1 MLLSG
6 VTKSLTDLIEDSN
19 GNGEDEY
26 TEDDFFTSQANI
38 QMIKS
43 DESVASS
50 NNQVVDMD
58 IVQPHNMLMT
68 FQDRVQQE
76 IDQPIRHSC
85 KFRME
90 TGLEC
95 DSAVL
100 ESEWLKHCF
109 IHMKEPVYRC
119 IRTCSMKSHSK
130 EAMQNHKTSE
140 HKVFT
145 KPAFNNE
152 FKVIME
158 MQKVATEAFP
168 ELNDQKKKSNVP
180 QNVVNQNARSIPS
193 NGGEVPANHRM
204 EMNHGPTQNV
214 RPPVPVSKSSTSGIQ
229 PSNQPV
235 ENRDNRFNAQKP
247 TAPSTSGQPQP
258 HQHTE
263 ARWSNSV
270 HYPSPGAIQP
280 PIIPEPKTDW
290 KCKKCY
296 HYTEATLDSCW
307 KHAKM
312 HVKQKY
318 DGCSKRSSPDLYR
331 ELDKQESQELQEDV
345 VAQISIENRKTVALE
360 EPQTVYEHVTP
371 PLIDNLPSL
380 NETKTISV
388 SALPGVIMVCQM
400 CMNEISL
407 GEVGENSRSAF
418 EHAATHANKN
428 TVKMHLD
435 TEYEGSDFDS
445 SVINLLDAKGLDNQ
459 QCPKRAQTKKMSCG
473 HVGSIKDCIE
483 KSMVEAW
490 LEKAN
495 ACFPNR
501 AEAFQSF
508 VEKNYRRY
516 LQEDEPGFLRDEEV
530 EHGGVRDEE
539 VAQDDLFTKVI
550 KDEKVHGKRKRLNG
564 AGRQLN
570 SEEIDI
576 ESCSPASNANDD
588 QALSSPASEQNN
600 TKIAQEIDEL
610 QKLREELDTKNRGIA
625 EKKKERK
632 PLLMLDPNAI
642 SKEQKIDELKMLEAA
657 TTENLNIQEE
667 RRALE
672 ALEAP
677 EAPEA
682 HLAGAPKAHLAGAP
696 EAHLVR
702 APEAHLAGA
711 PEAHLAR
718 APEAHL
724 AGAPEAHL
732 ARALEAR
739 LAGAREAHLA
749 LQQELAKEA
758 QASTRNLS
766 FVMQELTDS
775 DEMISLWKQLLEAD
789 PTAQNSTTILQQK
802 EQELKDQ
809 ALTLGYMMIAL
820 FKLRKKNT
828 EPKK

>member
-1 MLLSG
+1 MSLFRRNQSFHW
-6 VTKSLTDLIEDSN
+6 KSLTDLIEDSN

-168 ELNDQKKKSNVP
+168 ELNDQVREWVKGQIEAGNSDWRMDSQKKKSNVP

-258 HQHTE
+258 HQHIE

-388 SALPGVIMVCQM
+388 SALPGVIM
-400 CMNEISL
+400 
-407 GEVGENSRSAF
+407 
-418 EHAATHANKN
+418 
-428 TVKMHLD
+428 
-435 TEYEGSDFDS
+435 
-445 SVINLLDAKGLDNQ
+445 
-459 QCPKRAQTKKMSCG
+459 
-473 HVGSIKDCIE
+473 
-483 KSMVEAW
+483 
-490 LEKAN
+490 
-495 ACFPNR
+495 
-501 AEAFQSF
+501 
-508 VEKNYRRY
+508 KNYRRY

-550 KDEKVHGKRKRLNG
+550 KDEVMDQLDMSEHDEKENGDERVEMRTGMVKGLLIADMDLDGKSLDGFEEYRARCEYEEHREFFKEPRDERAEQDANG
-564 AGRQLN
+564 SSVNAEVEG
-570 SEEIDI
+570 SSK
-576 ESCSPASNANDD
+576 SCSPASNANDD